1 MSVSYLNSSTA
12 SLSPDLCSLA
22 YFELFYVIFVLF
34 CYNFHK
40 ISFSFPT
47 ISSLSVT
54 PRTLV
59 TSNSQNGIP
68 VRIVQRTFKTR
79 RFPDPICWGSSCRD
93 GLKLQNLCFP
103 DVSLWFW
110 CRGVF
115 GEILL
120 EWICENGMKR
130 QFAILKTWICWL
142 SNTRKYWKTMILNFT
157 KIKKK

>member
-110 CRGVF
+110 CRGS
-115 GEILL
+115 L
-120 EWICENGMKR
+120 EKFCWSEFVKMAWKGSLPYWRHGYVDFPTLENIER
-130 QFAILKTWICWL
+130 LWFWTLQ
-142 SNTRKYWKTMILNFT
+142 R
-157 KIKKK
+157 